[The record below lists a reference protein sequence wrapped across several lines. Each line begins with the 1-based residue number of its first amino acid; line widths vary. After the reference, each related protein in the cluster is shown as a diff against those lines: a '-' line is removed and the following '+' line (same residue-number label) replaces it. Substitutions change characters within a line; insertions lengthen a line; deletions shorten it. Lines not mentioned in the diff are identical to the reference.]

1 MIDRLPILALLAIAS
16 LPAGAAA
23 PAVKRNF
30 SVPSFDRIRIDG
42 PYQVALH
49 TGVSPYARASGGTR
63 ALDGLSVRVEG
74 RTLVVRAGSGSW
86 GGFPGEDRGAVT
98 IEVGTPSLTNAWIN
112 GAGALLV
119 DKVRGQTFEL
129 AIQGPGM
136 ARIDSIDIDTM
147 KVGITGAGTAR
158 LAGRVGK
165 LTATVRGTS
174 NFDADGLTTRD
185 AVIGAEG
192 PSIVRTAVTGTAKV
206 DALGLAAVTLAGE
219 PSCTINAKGSA
230 SVSGCK

>member
-1 MIDRLPILALLAIAS
+1 MIDRLPILALLALAS

-23 PAVKRNF
+23 PAVSRNF

-42 PYQVALH
+42 PYQVAMR
-49 TGVSPYARASGGTR
+49 TGVSPYAKASGSAR

-86 GGFPGEDRGAVT
+86 GGYPGEDRGVVT
-98 IEVGTPSLTNAWIN
+98 IEVGTPFLSNAWIN

-119 DKVRGQTFEL
+119 DKIRGQTFDL

-136 ARIDSIDIDTM
+136 ARVDGADIDTM
-147 KVGITGAGTAR
+147 KVGISGAGTAR
-158 LAGRVGK
+158 LAGRAGK

-174 NFDADGLTTRD
+174 NFDAESLTVRD

-192 PSIVRTAVTGTAKV
+192 PSMVRTTVTGTAKV
-206 DALGLAAVTLAGE
+206 DAIGLAAVTLAGR